1 MANRFIDFDAAR
13 AEREV
18 DTLTLRACGRT
29 FELPGSISG
38 ALLLDVL
45 RMEAEKGDDAEIS
58 PNEALDILRRIMP
71 EDVLEEITDDPNFS
85 ATDLVELLSFVMAEY
100 AGEAPAPNRAARR
113 SKGPARSRPQGS
125 RATSPAP
132 REKATAGEASSS
144 TGA

>member
-18 DTLTLRACGRT
+18 DTLTLLACGKT

-45 RMEAEKGDDAEIS
+45 RMEAEKGDGAEVT
-58 PNEALDILRRIMP
+58 PGEALDILRRIMP
-71 EDVLEEITDDPNFS
+71 EDVLDEITDDPGFS
-85 ATDLVELLSFVMAEY
+85 ATDLVELLSFVMKEY
-100 AGEAPAPNRAARR
+100 AGETSAPNRAARR
-113 SKGPARSRPQGS
+113 SKTPAGSRPRGS
-125 RATSPAP
+125 HAASPAP
-132 REKATAGEASSS
+132 REKATAGGTSSS